1 MTTAGSIKGK
11 LIVGKTLKAKA
22 PVTTPSGGTVT
33 YQWKRGS
40 KNIKKATGAKY
51 KLVAK
56 DKGKK
61 ISVVMTMS
69 HTGYT
74 TLVKTVK
81 APGKVKAGG

>member
-1 MTTAGSIKGK
+1 M
-11 LIVGKTLKAKA
+11 
-22 PVTTPSGGTVT
+22 T

-51 KLVAK
+51 KLVGK
-56 DKGKK
+56 DEGKK
-61 ISVVMTMS
+61 ISVVMTMT

-81 APGKVKAGG
+81 AGKVKADD

>member
-1 MTTAGSIKGK
+1 MTKAATIKGK
-11 LIVGKTLKAKA
+11 LLVGKSLKVKGL
-22 PVTTPSGGTVT
+22 TTNPAGTTVS

-51 KLVAK
+51 KLVGK
-56 DKGKK
+56 DEGKK
-61 ISVVMTMS
+61 ISVVMTMT

-81 APGKVKAGG
+81 AGKVKADD